1 MQLIPRVTQIRNI
14 PSATG
19 AVMFL
24 LSLSLSTIH
33 ARQPNIVFMI
43 ADDLGWADVQFHGGN
58 VPTPH
63 LNRLLKSGVELQQ
76 HYVAPVCSPTR
87 AGGESRRP

>member
-1 MQLIPRVTQIRNI
+1 MQVIPRFTQIRNI

-24 LSLSLSTIH
+24 LSLSLSNIH

-43 ADDLGWADVQFHGGN
+43 ADDLGWADVSIPRG
-58 VPTPH
+58 
-63 LNRLLKSGVELQQ
+63 
-76 HYVAPVCSPTR
+76 
-87 AGGESRRP
+87 